1 MVSKGEITGLIQKE
15 EKDLF
20 CFGIAKIYGQKQLNI
35 KEWSHIFFIR
45 MGNKDEE
52 EMGEVKH
59 ILKEDCSA
67 IKRYNLFSFSY

>member
-35 KEWSHIFFIR
+35 KEWSHIFFNYEYSSLEWEIR
-45 MGNKDEE
+45 MKKKWE
-52 EMGEVKH
+52 
-59 ILKEDCSA
+59 
-67 IKRYNLFSFSY
+67 R